1 MESQMEQSPS
11 QEQEALQQTQEQ
23 EQALDQVLEQSTQ
36 EPSLQDSDATEITG
50 TEEASEQAALD
61 TPEVQAAPV
70 EDEPSIEKVEV
81 QEVTYSSLSDVN
93 LDNLSEDIQAHVK
106 PILSLA
112 TKEVSLMKEEKE
124 AFESARKEFSELMDA
139 MESSGYDVKPL
150 QKRID
155 EQSEIVESVSTDIID
170 TAWQAFTI
178 THPEFETIPEKA
190 RTLFAQELERLYE
203 RYDGKTVLDRMN
215 NAYDYSLWK
224 SGVDKNSLSSGKSV
238 NVSKETNTVSEEKKQ
253 NAKKHAVIADGRIAT
268 SAPVRSVDELNWN
281 EVLDRHSHLL
291 DR

>member
-1 MESQMEQSPS
+1 
-11 QEQEALQQTQEQ
+11 
-23 EQALDQVLEQSTQ
+23 LEQSTQ

-50 TEEASEQAALD
+50 TEEASEQAALG

-112 TKEVSLMKEEKE
+112 AKEVSLMKEEKE

-150 QKRID
+150 QKRIE
-155 EQSEIVESVSTDIID
+155 EQSELVESVSTDIID

-268 SAPVRSVDELNWN
+268 SAPVRSVDELDWN
-281 EVLDRHSHLL
+281 DVLDRHSHLL

>member
-11 QEQEALQQTQEQ
+11 QEQEAPQQTQ

-50 TEEASEQAALD
+50 TEEALEQAALD

-70 EDEPSIEKVEV
+70 DDEPSIEKVEV

-112 TKEVSLMKEEKE
+112 AKEVSLMKEEKE

-150 QKRID
+150 QKRIE
-155 EQSEIVESVSTDIID
+155 EQSELVESVSTDIID

-268 SAPVRSVDELNWN
+268 SAPVRSVDELDWN
-281 EVLDRHSHLL
+281 DVLDRHSHLL